1 MYANAAKI
9 KHIGVCLFQRSR
21 AEKMMKRLSL
31 AVLCCLLLAGC
42 IFDPVFDASS
52 LFAYQNSLA
61 AIKAKLSNDDQRRLD
76 AAMKYLFLETSAK
89 FAGQSPTSLVAQPN
103 VVFNQNFMLA
113 RLAPKINGQSAV
125 AVIQDLSLRLDA
137 EISAAEA
144 TRQNL
149 DNVGAVEIGSPG
161 YYWRTSGRL
170 EQPTV
175 EFSVRNGTKVPVSRV
190 YVRAVLIS
198 PGRSIPW
205 AKQDFVQTFK
215 GGLEPREKQQLTFEP
230 RGGDWSDKQLKYL
243 PNAELKVVVTNF
255 EDASGQRV
263 LPAGS
268 DDLELK
274 RKVRAML
281 Q

>member
-1 MYANAAKI
+1 
-9 KHIGVCLFQRSR
+9 
-21 AEKMMKRLSL
+21 MKRSSF
-31 AVLCCLLLAGC
+31 AILCCLLLAGC
-42 IFDPVFDASS
+42 IFDPVIDASS
-52 LFAYQNSLA
+52 LFAYQNSVV
-61 AIKAKLSNDDQRRLD
+61 AIKAKLGNDDQRRFD
-76 AAMKYLFLETSAK
+76 AAMKYLFLEASAK
-89 FAGQSPTSLVAQPN
+89 FAGQPLTSLTMQPN

-113 RLAPKINGQSAV
+113 RLAPKINGLSGA

-149 DNVGAVEIGSPG
+149 DNAGAIEIGSPS
-161 YYWRTSGRL
+161 YYWRTSGRS
-170 EQPTV
+170 EQPMV

-190 YVRAVLIS
+190 YVSAVLIS

-215 GGLEPREKQQLTFEP
+215 GGLEPREKQQLNFQP
-230 RGGDWSDKQLKYL
+230 RGGDWSDQQLKYL
-243 PNAELKVVVTNF
+243 PNAELKVIVTNF
-255 EDASGQRV
+255 EDANGQRV

>member
-1 MYANAAKI
+1 
-9 KHIGVCLFQRSR
+9 
-21 AEKMMKRLSL
+21 MKRSSF

-52 LFAYQNSLA
+52 WIAYQRSSA
-61 AIKAKLSNDDQRRLD
+61 AVKAKLDSNDLRRLEV
-76 AAMKYLFLETSAK
+76 AIKYLFMENLAK
-89 FAGQSPTSLVAQPN
+89 TAGQSLTNVAALPN
-103 VVFNQNFMLA
+103 DIIVNQYVTLI
-113 RLAPKINGQSAV
+113 RLAPKLNGRSGA
-125 AVIQDLSLRLDA
+125 AVIRDLTIKLDA
-137 EISAAEA
+137 EISEMESA
-144 TRQNL
+144 RQNF
-149 DNVGAVEIGSPG
+149 DNAGAIEIGSPN
-161 YYWRTSGRL
+161 YYWQTSGRL

-175 EFSVRNGTKVPVSRV
+175 EFSVRNGTKAPVSRV
-190 YVRAVLIS
+190 YLSAVLIS

-215 GGLEPREKQQLTFEP
+215 GGLEPREKQQLTIEP

-255 EDASGQRV
+255 EDANGQRV

>member
-1 MYANAAKI
+1 
-9 KHIGVCLFQRSR
+9 
-21 AEKMMKRLSL
+21 MKRSGL
-31 AVLCCLLLAGC
+31 AILCCLLLSAC

-52 LFAYQNSLA
+52 WGAYQRSSA
-61 AIKAKLSNDDQRRLD
+61 AIKAKLNNDDLRRLD

-89 FAGQSPTSLVAQPN
+89 FAGQSLTSLVAQPN
-103 VVFNQNFMLA
+103 VVFNQNFMFT
-113 RLAPKINGQSAV
+113 RLAPRINGQSAA

-149 DNVGAVEIGSPG
+149 ENVGTVEIGSPS
-161 YYWRTSGRL
+161 YSWRTSGRF
-170 EQPTV
+170 EQPMV

-190 YVRAVLIS
+190 YVSAVLIS

-215 GGLEPREKQQLTFEP
+215 GGLEPREKQQLTFQP
-230 RGGDWSDKQLKYL
+230 RNGDWNDQQLKYL
-243 PNAELKVVVTNF
+243 TNAELKVVVTNF
-255 EDASGQRV
+255 EDANGQRV
-263 LPAGS
+263 LPTDS